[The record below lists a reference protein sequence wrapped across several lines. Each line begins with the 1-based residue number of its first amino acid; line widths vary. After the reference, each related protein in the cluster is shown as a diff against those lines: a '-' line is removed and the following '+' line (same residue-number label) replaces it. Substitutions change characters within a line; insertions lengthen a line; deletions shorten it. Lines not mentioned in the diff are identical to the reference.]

1 MNGQALAPEP
11 DEEQVVVPATVAGQ
25 RLDSYL
31 AEALRD
37 TGLSRTRLAR
47 ALKAGAVRLAPTTTN
62 PQPLSAAYRLRGN
75 ETLLLRTGLLRTDL
89 LHPET
94 PAASNS
100 DPQNQAAA
108 HSLAPRILYEDE
120 AIIVLDKPAGMV
132 VHPAVGNPAGTLLQG
147 LRALGKT
154 HSQQT
159 RGGLVHRLDKG
170 TSGVLVAA
178 RTPQAETH
186 LARQFA
192 AHTIERRYLALV
204 SGVPTPAAGRID
216 GIITRDKHNRQ
227 KMTLQAPCGSATMPD
242 LNAPNASA
250 GFIVSGKGAATK
262 PAPCGAASVPDL
274 NSSKPPAGF
283 IASSEGAATKPAP
296 CGAATTPSLSAPN
309 ASAGFIASSKG
320 AATKPAPC
328 GAATT
333 PSLSAS
339 NPSAGF
345 IASSKDK
352 LSLRRTTASPKG
364 KASHTQYRLRC
375 QLANGQAALLELRPG
390 TGRTHQIR
398 VHCAALGHSVLGDST
413 YGGGARRLK
422 QLLRSL
428 APPRENGK
436 PEAETRP
443 LLHAWRLGFVHPVS
457 EEFLSFTVPPP
468 ADFLAV
474 LHHLDTNQT
483 LPQEETALHQF
494 LLAPPA

>member
-120 AIIVLDKPAGMV
+120 AVIVLDKPAGMV

-227 KMTLQAPCGSATMPD
+227 KMTLQAPCGAT
-242 LNAPNASA
+242 
-250 GFIVSGKGAATK
+250 
-262 PAPCGAASVPDL
+262 
-274 NSSKPPAGF
+274 
-283 IASSEGAATKPAP
+283 
-296 CGAATTPSLSAPN
+296 
-309 ASAGFIASSKG
+309 
-320 AATKPAPC
+320 PC

-339 NPSAGF
+339 NPSAGFIVSGKGATSVPASCGAATTPSLSASNPPAGF

-375 QLANGQAALLELRPG
+375 PLANGQAALLELRPG

-468 ADFLAV
+468 ADFLAI

>member
-62 PQPLSAAYRLRGN
+62 PEPLSAAYRLRGN

-94 PAASNS
+94 PAATAATNN

-120 AIIVLDKPAGMV
+120 AVIVLDKPAGMV

-227 KMTLQAPCGSATMPD
+227 KMTLQEPCGAATMPD

-250 GFIVSGKGAATK
+250 GFIVSGK
-262 PAPCGAASVPDL
+262 
-274 NSSKPPAGF
+274 
-283 IASSEGAATKPAP
+283 
-296 CGAATTPSLSAPN
+296 
-309 ASAGFIASSKG
+309 
-320 AATKPAPC
+320 

-398 VHCAALGHSVLGDST
+398 VHCAALGHAVLGDST

-436 PEAETRP
+436 PEAEARP

>member
-62 PQPLSAAYRLRGN
+62 PEPLSAAYRLRGN

-94 PAASNS
+94 PAATAATNS

-120 AIIVLDKPAGMV
+120 AVIVLDKPAGMV

-227 KMTLQAPCGSATMPD
+227 KMTLQEPCGSATMPD

-250 GFIVSGKGAATK
+250 GFIVSGK
-262 PAPCGAASVPDL
+262 
-274 NSSKPPAGF
+274 
-283 IASSEGAATKPAP
+283 GAATKPAP

-345 IASSKDK
+345 IASSKGK
-352 LSLRRTTASPKG
+352 LSLHRTTANPKG

-398 VHCAALGHSVLGDST
+398 VHCAALGHAVLGDST